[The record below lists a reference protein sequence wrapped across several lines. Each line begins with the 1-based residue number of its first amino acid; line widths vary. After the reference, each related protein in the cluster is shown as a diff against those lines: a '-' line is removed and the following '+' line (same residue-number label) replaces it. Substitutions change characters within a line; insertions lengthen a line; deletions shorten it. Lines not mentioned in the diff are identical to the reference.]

1 MLKTDVAPWCCK
13 FIVIVFI
20 VVVIIINFM
29 LLSPVVERPTSR
41 AAECPQPQ
49 MFSMQLIAV
58 NERYGDE
65 YHGDDVDDNG
75 DDDDNH
81 DHDGDDDHDDHNDV
95 DDDAVQLLNVFINPG
110 LTMRSRLSTI
120 YLS

>member
-49 MFSMQLIAV
+49 MFSMQLISV

-65 YHGDDVDDNG
+65 YHGD
-75 DDDDNH
+75 
-81 DHDGDDDHDDHNDV
+81 DV

>member
-65 YHGDDVDDNG
+65 YHGDDVDD
-75 DDDDNH
+75 
-81 DHDGDDDHDDHNDV
+81 
-95 DDDAVQLLNVFINPG
+95 DAVQLLNVFINPG

>member
-65 YHGDDVDDNG
+65 NHGDDVDDNG
-75 DDDDNH
+75 DDDDDNG
-81 DHDGDDDHDDHNDV
+81 HDGDDDDHND
-95 DDDAVQLLNVFINPG
+95 DGDDAVQLLNVFINPG

>member
-41 AAECPQPQ
+41 AVECPQPQ
-49 MFSMQLIAV
+49 MFSMQLISV
-58 NERYGDE
+58 NERYGNE
-65 YHGDDVDDNG
+65 YHGD
-75 DDDDNH
+75 
-81 DHDGDDDHDDHNDV
+81 DV

>member
-29 LLSPVVERPTSR
+29 LLNFMLLSPVVERPTSR

-49 MFSMQLIAV
+49 MFSMQLISV
-58 NERYGDE
+58 NERYGNE
-65 YHGDDVDDNG
+65 YHGDDV
-75 DDDDNH
+75 
-81 DHDGDDDHDDHNDV
+81 
-95 DDDAVQLLNVFINPG
+95 DAVQLLNVFINPG

>member
-29 LLSPVVERPTSR
+29 LLSLVVERPTSR

-65 YHGDDVDDNG
+65 YHGDDVDD
-75 DDDDNH
+75 
-81 DHDGDDDHDDHNDV
+81 
-95 DDDAVQLLNVFINPG
+95 DAVQLLNVFINPG

>member
-13 FIVIVFI
+13 FIVLVFI

-49 MFSMQLIAV
+49 MFSMQLISV
-58 NERYGDE
+58 NERYGNE
-65 YHGDDVDDNG
+65 YHGD
-75 DDDDNH
+75 
-81 DHDGDDDHDDHNDV
+81 DV